1 MKISPPVWFPNRDM
15 SGLTLRV
22 SQDDV
27 EAFNV
32 IREKTKASLEHPE
45 TSSLDM
51 TTKMDVSANSSR
63 SEHSP
68 FRQQT
73 VVLQ

>member
-1 MKISPPVWFPNRDM
+1 MKISPPVWFPDRDM

-27 EAFNV
+27 EAFYV
-32 IREKTKASLEHPE
+32 IGEKTKASLEHPE

-51 TTKMDVSANSSR
+51 TTKMDVSANSSW